1 MKKQKLAII
10 AIAAGLAVS
19 ATTSQAALSLSFSNQ
34 GLNTGIQFNGA
45 SSSFQLDPS
54 PGSLGSPQFAVTSE
68 TGGSSSIGLVGWIN
82 GSPWTIGSITTSG
95 TIQSAAVTGLGN
107 LFISDGLGND
117 LTGTVGWMTIQTDQ
131 SAGFINSALDLNITG
146 LAYSGANADLLAL
159 VNGGS
164 GSMNLTFQFNP
175 GESLSQLTTGSDQI
189 GSYSGALAAT
199 SVPEPST
206 VVAGVLLLI
215 PFGISTARILRKHK
229 QTTV

>member
-175 GESLSQLTTGSDQI
+175 G
-189 GSYSGALAAT
+189 
-199 SVPEPST
+199 
-206 VVAGVLLLI
+206 
-215 PFGISTARILRKHK
+215 
-229 QTTV
+229 